1 MYTLYL
7 AWCCFVV
14 DPQPVFNLQP
24 SNPSSVVEGRNLI
37 LQWIYNIGGKSILA
51 ARFCNVTGSTSINVA
66 FRSGNNNASVVAG
79 YENQFRATI
88 SDTHAT
94 LMILAVPRTLDG
106 EKYEL
111 TILFDDF
118 SDLSSGEVKISVLCK
133 YIELKG
139 YL

>member
-1 MYTLYL
+1 ML
-7 AWCCFVV
+7 AVVFVV
-14 DPQPVFNLQP
+14 DPQPVFILQP
-24 SNPSSVVEGRNLI
+24 SNPSSVVEGRNLV
-37 LQWIYNIGGKSILA
+37 LQWIYNVGGNSILG
-51 ARFCNVTGSTSINVA
+51 ARFSNVTGSTRINIAVK
-66 FRSGNNNASVVAG
+66 SGNNNASVEAG

-94 LMILAVPRTLDG
+94 LMILAVPRTLDE

-111 TILFDDF
+111 TIIFDDF
-118 SDLSSGEVKISVLCK
+118 SSLQSDEVKISVLCK

>member
-1 MYTLYL
+1 ML
-7 AWCCFVV
+7 AVVFVL
-14 DPQPVFNLQP
+14 DPQPVFILQP
-24 SNPSSVVEGRNLI
+24 SNPSSVVEGRNLV
-37 LQWIYNIGGKSILA
+37 LEWIYNIGGKSILG
-51 ARFCNVTGSTSINVA
+51 ARFRNVTGSTPINVA
-66 FRSGNNNASVVAG
+66 VRSGNNNASVEAG

-94 LMILAVPRTLDG
+94 LTILAVPRTLDD

-111 TILFDDF
+111 AVVFNDF
-118 SDLSSGEVKISVLCK
+118 TDFSSGEVKISVLCK